1 MKAIKVLSVVMSL
14 AVMTLFGASGSW
26 AQDKAKDAKAAP
38 AAKAEKG
45 QATQNVLLENA
56 KVIVRE
62 IRYKP
67 DDLNTNVPRNGRVV
81 RALTSGTLMRTYPD
95 GKTQNVEFKAGDVRF
110 NEPVVGAGPQYTT
123 KNVGKS
129 ELVLYIV
136 ELK

>member
-1 MKAIKVLSVVMSL
+1 MKAIKVLAVVMSL

-26 AQDKAKDAKAAP
+26 AQDKAKAAP

-45 QATQNVLLENA
+45 QATQSVLLENA

-62 IRYKP
+62 IRSKP
-67 DDLNTNVPRNGRVV
+67 GDVNTTVPRNGRVV
-81 RALTSGTLMRTYPD
+81 RALTSGTLMRIYPD

-110 NEPVVGAGPQYTT
+110 NEPVVGTTPQYTT

>member
-14 AVMTLFGASGSW
+14 AAMTLFGASGSW

-45 QATQNVLLENA
+45 QSKQNVLLENV

-67 DDLNTNVPRNGRVV
+67 GDLNTNVPRNGRVV
-81 RALTSGTLMRTYPD
+81 LALTSGTLMRTYPD

-110 NEPVVGAGPQYTT
+110 NEPVAGSSPQYTT